1 MVTPIL
7 QKGQRRRDVYLPES
21 ISIEGN
27 THNDNSKTSSR
38 VKTDSL
44 LSTDSKSENTK
55 SKTLKD
61 TKNENAIV
69 WKQMGTA
76 KGAGKLH
83 MGGKWLKNIEVNQLC
98 NHVFKI
104 TCFYLI

>member
-1 MVTPIL
+1 M
-7 QKGQRRRDVYLPES
+7 YLPES
-21 ISIEGN
+21 LSIEGN

-44 LSTDSKSENTK
+44 LSTDSKSENTNI
-55 SKTLKD
+55 KTLKN
-61 TKNENAIV
+61 TKNDNAIV

-83 MGGKWLKNIEVNQLC
+83 MGGKWLKNIEVNL
-98 NHVFKI
+98 VRDYIFEY
-104 TCFYLI
+104 TCFNL

>member
-21 ISIEGN
+21 LSIGN
-27 THNDNSKTSSR
+27 SKTHNSNSKTSSR

-44 LSTDSKSENTK
+44 LSTDLKSENTN

-83 MGGKWLKNIEVNQLC
+83 MGGKWLKNIEVN
-98 NHVFKI
+98 
-104 TCFYLI
+104 